1 MGELLQ
7 KLLLLLLQLM
17 PLLLILTM
25 QRHQPGLQGRA

>member
-7 KLLLLLLQLM
+7 KLLLLLQLM